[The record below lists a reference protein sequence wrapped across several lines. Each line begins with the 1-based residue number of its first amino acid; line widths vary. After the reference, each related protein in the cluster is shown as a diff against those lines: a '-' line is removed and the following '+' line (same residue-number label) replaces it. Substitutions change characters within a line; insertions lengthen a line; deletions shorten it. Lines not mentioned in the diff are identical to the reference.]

1 MKTDKANNTLGL
13 HVNQH
18 DVTYQTIHHVDLS
31 SGGRDVNASMAK
43 LIIANKLADWLET
56 TSLISSDDYASV
68 HIHPRADGLG
78 RTQLSSM
85 VFCDIEPKIHP
96 SGLDTLHTLLIERLD
111 KVSLNALDRELLN
124 LAAIVLS
131 HRALARA
138 LARAL
143 VERAA

>member
-18 DVTYQTIHHVDLS
+18 DVTYQTMHHVDLS
-31 SGGRDVNASMAK
+31 SGHGVKGSMAK
-43 LIIANKLADWLET
+43 LIIANNLADWLET

-68 HIHPRADGLG
+68 HVHPRADGLG
-78 RTQLSSM
+78 RTKLSSM
-85 VFCDIEPKIHP
+85 DFCDIEPKIHP

-111 KVSLNALDRELLN
+111 NVSLNALNRELLN